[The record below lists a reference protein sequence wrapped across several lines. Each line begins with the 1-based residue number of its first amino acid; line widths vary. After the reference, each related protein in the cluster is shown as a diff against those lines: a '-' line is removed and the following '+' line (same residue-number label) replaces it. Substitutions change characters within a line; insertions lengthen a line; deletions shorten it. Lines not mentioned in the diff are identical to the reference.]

1 MSIHTIFYYPILYGE
16 NYARDESLP
25 LADKILSIR
34 RESVGEGFYIDC
46 TIYRWD
52 RIFIVK
58 HEVYHSLFW
67 TGKKDLFF
75 DKESLFLTVLR
86 SNDKLLAI
94 VDWVDLTRMSVFIL
108 PSYFLNEYIE
118 SLVRRGGLVF
128 LPYEDEIRKIKRRFG
143 FDFPYLK
150 NVFKDEWEKI
160 EKLEKLKTS
169 DKKQLNVVKSEEL
182 WKN

>member
-1 MSIHTIFYYPILYGE
+1 
-16 NYARDESLP
+16 
-25 LADKILSIR
+25 
-34 RESVGEGFYIDC
+34 
-46 TIYRWD
+46 
-52 RIFIVK
+52 VK
-58 HEVYHSLFW
+58 HEVNYSLLLADE
-67 TGKKDLFF
+67 KDLFF
-75 DKESLFLTVLR
+75 GEESLFLTVLR

-94 VDWVDLTRMSVFIL
+94 VDWVDLTQMSVFIL

-118 SLVRRGGLVF
+118 SLVKRGWLVF
-128 LPYEDEIRKIKRRFG
+128 LPHEDEIRKMKRRFG